1 MKKIKNV
8 KAFCL
13 LFFAGISAAILGF
26 KALKNNCRTIL
37 ATSASEIVDEFDS
50 SNSKRYAEVFNEDGS
65 IQMIED
71 FTQQD
76 SAQNK
81 NIMRA
86 AASTNFV
93 ERKLI
98 DSGKPDSDS
107 LVLTILGDGF
117 TASEQT
123 TFINIATDMVDH
135 LVGNPTKSI
144 VGIYPFDLYRDYFTI
159 YAIEVVSNQSGVS
172 RDSRPNN
179 HIVVDNYF
187 GSSYYQ
193 GKDTPKAIERSMNIT
208 NESAVKK
215 MTKKHSITS
224 LVLCNS
230 DSRTGGTSLGN
241 GIVVM
246 NCKGTG
252 LDRANVLS
260 HELGHS
266 VGNLADEYYEVSD
279 NRFYTSERPNKTK
292 ESDPSKV
299 KWKDFLGINFSGIP
313 VGIYSYSSDLKAS
326 DLADPDFKPDANVW
340 YKPTRNSVCKMQNS
354 NKDFCPVCAKTMMDE
369 LTDICDYY
377 PIVNGKKYSAS
388 GVNIEVTMT
397 AKDDN
402 EDSWFFKIQNNT
414 GQTINF
420 EYNSMTCFEND
431 AREWNNICHIVSTGY
446 VNVGASTDDK
456 AIKIK
461 KNGLAETIVISYV
474 KGQTRYI
481 FYAYDLKDNGDMT
494 CKSSTKDESI
504 QVKILYKSDN
514 KWNLTFTNRT
524 GATRTFFYNKAMCFE
539 GDAKKWSGLTDVD
552 YFTLGNQGT
561 TNITIGENVAAGTIV
576 FSYIVGNTRYIY
588 YAYGLHE
595 DKRISSYRSTSS
607 APSYERNNMKLQVVG
622 KNGYTWLVNLTN
634 LTGSSKVFQYNRYL
648 CFEGDAK
655 NWNLGSDVMST
666 STIVNGQ
673 TTLTPL
679 RITENGFAGTMAIS
693 YTNGTNRYI
702 AYAYNISTTG
712 SMSAYKNTIPLSS
725 SSDSSQCVTKGTL
738 ITLADGSKKKVE
750 TLTGNELLLTWNLET
765 GKYEASPILFIDSD
779 PKSNYEVIT
788 LTFSDNTKVEVV
800 SEHGFFDSTLNKY
813 VYLDKNAEKYIGHT
827 FIKESDRIKKKV
839 KLKKVKITN
848 KVTKTYSPVTYG
860 NLCYYVNGMLSMP
873 GGIDG
878 LFNYFK
884 VDPKTMMYDKKE
896 MLRDIKK
903 YGLFTYQEFYSI
915 MPIPEEIFNAVNGK
929 YLKVAIGKG
938 LISYEKIEQL
948 VERYSIFF

>member
-1 MKKIKNV
+1 MKKSKRIKV
-8 KAFCL
+8 FLYA
-13 LFFAGISAAILGF
+13 FFAGISAAILGF
-26 KALKNNCRTIL
+26 KALKNNSNTVL
-37 ATSASEIVDEFDS
+37 GTSASALADEFDS
-50 SNSKRYAEVFNEDGS
+50 FNSKNYIELFNEDGS
-65 IQMIED
+65 MQMIEELP
-71 FTQQD
+71 QQ
-76 SAQNK
+76 SLAPR
-81 NIMRA
+81 RA
-86 AASTNFV
+86 MKTAANTNFI

-117 TASEQT
+117 TAAEQT

-144 VGIYPFDLYRDYFTI
+144 VGIYPFDLYRDYFTV

-172 RDSRPNN
+172 RDSSPNN
-179 HIVVDNYF
+179 HLIIDNYF

-193 GKDTPKAIERSMNIT
+193 GTDDPNAIERSMTVENK
-208 NESAVKK
+208 SGVKEL
-215 MTKKHSITS
+215 TKKHSITS

-230 DSRTGGTSLGN
+230 ASRTGGTSLGN

-266 VGNLADEYYEVSD
+266 VGKLADEYYYVDD
-279 NRFYTSERPNKTK
+279 NKFYTSEYPNRTK

-299 KWKDFLGINFSGIP
+299 KWKDYLGINFSGIP
-313 VGIYSYSSDLKAS
+313 VGIYSYAS
-326 DLADPDFKPDANVW
+326 DLEPYDVGKPIINDTNFW
-340 YKPTRNSVCKMQNS
+340 YKPTKNKVCKMQS
-354 NKDFCPVCAKTMMDE
+354 SSKDFCPVCARAMLDE
-369 LTDICDYY
+369 LSDICDYY
-377 PIVNGKKYSAS
+377 PIVNGKKCSAP

-397 AKDDN
+397 AKDEN
-402 EDSWFFKIQNNT
+402 EDSWFFKIKNNT

-446 VNVGASTDDK
+446 INIGASTGDK
-456 AIKIK
+456 DIKIK
-461 KNGLAETIVISYV
+461 KNGLAETIVISYIMNQ
-474 KGQTRYI
+474 KRYI
-481 FYAYDLKDNGDMT
+481 FYAYDLKNNGDMT
-494 CKSSTKDESI
+494 CKSSTKDESM
-504 QVKILYKSDN
+504 QVKIVYKSNN

-539 GDAKKWSGLTDVD
+539 GDAKKWSGLTDVE
-552 YFTLGNQGT
+552 YFTLGNNGT
-561 TNITIGENVAAGTIV
+561 TNITISENVAAGTIV
-576 FSYIVGNTRYIY
+576 FSYLVGDTRYIY

-595 DKRISSYRSTSS
+595 DKRISSYRSTAS

-622 KNGYTWLVNLTN
+622 KYGYTWLVNLTN
-634 LTGSSKVFQYNRYL
+634 LTGSSKAFQYNQYL

-655 NWNLGSDVMST
+655 KWSLGSDVKST
-666 STIVNGQ
+666 STIANGQ
-673 TTLTPL
+673 TTSTPL

-693 YTNGTNRYI
+693 YTDGTNRYI

-813 VYLDKNAEKYIGHT
+813 VYLDKDAEKYIGHT
-827 FIKESDRIKKKV
+827 FFKESDRIKKKV
-839 KLKKVKITN
+839 KLKKVMISN
-848 KVTKTYSPVTYG
+848 KMTKTYSPVTYG

-903 YGLFTYQEFYSI
+903 YGLFTFQEFYSI

-938 LISYEKIEQL
+938 LITYEKLEQL
-948 VERYSIFF
+948 VERYSVFF